1 MRKKVY
7 EVKVTEMPEVISKKP
22 DMTPESFAKELGYQ
36 AALAAGSA
44 LAAGLVGL
52 IINKLSQPRTAKA
65 DAAKAAKAVD
75 DLESQ

>member
-7 EVKVTEMPEVISKKP
+7 EVKITEMPEIVTEKP
-22 DMTPESFAKELGYQ
+22 AMTPESFGKELGYQ

-52 IINKLSQPRTAKA
+52 LFTKLSQPKTRKV
-65 DAAKAAKAVD
+65 DAAKAAD
-75 DLESQ
+75 DLEKLEK

>member
-7 EVKVTEMPEVISKKP
+7 EVKITEMPEIVTEKP
-22 DMTPESFAKELGYQ
+22 AMTPESFGKELGYQ

-52 IINKLSQPRTAKA
+52 IINKLSQPKTRKV
-65 DAAKAAKAVD
+65 DAAKAAD
-75 DLESQ
+75 DLEKLEK

>member
-1 MRKKVY
+1 MRKKIV
-7 EVKVTEMPEVISKKP
+7 EVNITEMPEVISKKP
-22 DMTPESFAKELGYQ
+22 DMTPESFGKELGQ
-36 AALAAGSA
+36 RAAIAATSA

>member
-7 EVKVTEMPEVISKKP
+7 EVRIAEMPEVVSSKP
-22 DMTPESFAKELGYQ
+22 AMTPESFGKELGYQ

-52 IINKLSQPRTAKA
+52 LFTKLSQPKMRKA
-65 DAAKAAKAVD
+65 DAAKAAD
-75 DLESQ
+75 DLEKLEK